1 MRAALAESF
10 LSRLPA
16 DAVASLV
23 AGAERIDIPAS
34 TRICAQDGRP
44 SIRLVERG
52 LLRIARASP
61 DGRAITQRYLHR
73 GDIGGIPAFFHGAA
87 AAECQAIVDSVYYQF
102 RFEAWREVA
111 QRDARVA
118 YALLEEVSRILHIT
132 MVHLVDESLASMRGR
147 VARELLDIAADN
159 QNSRELVAAVTQQQL
174 ADGIGSVREVVARAL
189 RELRELGAVATG
201 PRGIVIVDPHALRAE
216 LDSI

>member
-1 MRAALAESF
+1 MRGALAESF
-10 LSRLPA
+10 LAGLPA

-23 AGAERIDIPAS
+23 VGAERIEVPAS
-34 TRICAQDGRP
+34 TRICVQDGPP

-52 LLRIARASP
+52 LLRIARASA

-73 GDIGGIPAFFHGAA
+73 GDVSGIPAFFHGAA
-87 AAECQAIVDSVYYQF
+87 AGECQAIVDSVYYQF
-102 RFEAWREVA
+102 RAEAWGEAA

-118 YALLEEVSRILHIT
+118 YALLVEVSRILHVT
-132 MVHLVDESLASMRGR
+132 MVHLIDESLASMRGR
-147 VARELLDIAADN
+147 VARELLDIAADD

-189 RELRELGAVATG
+189 RELREIGAVATG
-201 PRGIVIVDPHALRAE
+201 PRGIVIVDPQALRAE